1 MMRVGAFLRRC
12 RQKVANA
19 GVHDGPCDG
28 ARDLWFVVQVCAHV
42 EYRADYRVR
51 FTFYFSH
58 QHQKSPTFTAASL
71 TSLASWSC
79 TGMDWRDGL
88 LRVRFHEY
96 DAYYLIE
103 IEN

>member
-42 EYRADYRVR
+42 EYRADYLKILNNVHVSKKRREEV
-51 FTFYFSH
+51 S
-58 QHQKSPTFTAASL
+58 QVIKQ
-71 TSLASWSC
+71 
-79 TGMDWRDGL
+79 L
-88 LRVRFHEY
+88 LEDNGY
-96 DAYYLIE
+96 A
-103 IEN
+103 